1 VIKIDPRAAG
11 ARFGYAMALVRLKRY
26 EEARARLTEG
36 MKIHPDRPEFAQAL
50 ERLRVVAPDK

>member
-1 VIKIDPRAAG
+1 
-11 ARFGYAMALVRLKRY
+11 MALVRLKRY

-50 ERLRVVAPDK
+50 ERLRLVAPEAHGK